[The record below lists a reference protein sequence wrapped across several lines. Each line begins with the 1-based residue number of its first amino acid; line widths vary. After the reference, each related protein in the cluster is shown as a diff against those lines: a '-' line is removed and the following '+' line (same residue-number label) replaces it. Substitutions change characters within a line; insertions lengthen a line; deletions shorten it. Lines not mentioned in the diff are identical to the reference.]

1 MRAVVEIYLN
11 SLQEC
16 IIMSKAGKRL
26 IESAQQALDF
36 AEGKAEADSY
46 RVHFPETTAKSDRQ
60 ESKRENEESAKK
72 TPKRGSP
79 VPK

>member
-1 MRAVVEIYLN
+1 MHTVVETYLN
-11 SLQEC
+11 SLQEY

-26 IESAQQALDF
+26 IESARQALDF

-46 RVHFPETTAKSDRQ
+46 RVHFPETTAKARMQ
-60 ESKRENEESAKK
+60 ESKRENETTAEK

>member
-1 MRAVVEIYLN
+1 
-11 SLQEC
+11 
-16 IIMSKAGKRL
+16 MSKAGKRL
-26 IESAQQALDF
+26 IESARQALDF

-46 RVHFPETTAKSDRQ
+46 RVHFPETAAKARMQ